1 MLKDGPRG
9 HHARWAVAQIHFGKG
24 FAIEFMHL
32 KNIHRFVRI
41 KDNVIVGI
49 DSHVRTHLFLGVII
63 HLYLRIKAF
72 THRLDGTVALVWR
85 HVNVGTIVLIRA
97 VLPYQ

>member
-9 HHARWAVAQIHFGKG
+9 HHARWAVAQVHFGKG
-24 FAIEFMHL
+24 FAIEVMHL
-32 KNIHRFVRI
+32 KNLPRVVRI
-41 KDNVIVGI
+41 QDNVIVGI
-49 DSHVRTHLFLGVII
+49 VSHVRSHLFLSIII

-72 THRLDGTVALVWR
+72 AHRLDGTVALVWR

-97 VLPYQ
+97 VLPYK

>member
-9 HHARWAVAQIHFGKG
+9 HHARWAVTQIHFGKRL
-24 FAIEFMHL
+24 AIKLMHL
-32 KNIHRFVRI
+32 KNIHRFVRVE
-41 KDNVIVGI
+41 DNVIVDI
-49 DSHVRTHLFLGVII
+49 DSHVRSHLFLSIII

-72 THRLDGTVALVWR
+72 AHRLDGTVALVWR

-97 VLPYQ
+97 VLPYK